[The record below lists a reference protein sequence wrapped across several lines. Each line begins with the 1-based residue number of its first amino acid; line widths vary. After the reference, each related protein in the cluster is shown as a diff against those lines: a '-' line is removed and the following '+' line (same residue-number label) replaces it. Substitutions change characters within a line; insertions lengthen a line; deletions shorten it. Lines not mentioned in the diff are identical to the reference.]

1 MRGGRTSFRVTPSY
15 DAGHNQTNYMYHT
28 TDLIALVR
36 VDHRGTDVDFEAD
49 ALQAAVNALR
59 AN

>member
-1 MRGGRTSFRVTPSY
+1 VTPSY
-15 DAGHNQTNYMYHT
+15 DAGHNQTYYMYHT

-36 VDHRGTDVDFEAD
+36 VDHRGTDVDFEAE
-49 ALQAAVNALR
+49 ALQAAVNALC